1 MALWRRLDRSMPCL
15 SSPLSR
21 VASALLAFLHGGGA
35 HFVLSPHI
43 DGCAPSAAREMRCS
57 QIDSNKVHL
66 QEAVLISLQAH
77 QKWSALSSAGAV
89 SPGLTAGGAS
99 SRAVTAYTTSAAY
112 SCGPVPSSSLKLLQD
127 RQGRV
132 RALDFH

>member
-1 MALWRRLDRSMPCL
+1 MSILES
-15 SSPLSR
+15 
-21 VASALLAFLHGGGA
+21 V
-35 HFVLSPHI
+35 
-43 DGCAPSAAREMRCS
+43 
-57 QIDSNKVHL
+57 
-66 QEAVLISLQAH
+66 QAH

-112 SCGPVPSSSLKLLQD
+112 SCGPVPSSSLKLLRG
-127 RQGRV
+127 RQGPV

>member
-21 VASALLAFLHGGGA
+21 VASALLAFLHGGEA
-35 HFVLSPHI
+35 HFVPSPYI
-43 DGCAPSAAREMRCS
+43 DGCAPSAARDMRCR

-66 QEAVLISLQAH
+66 QETVLISLPAH

-112 SCGPVPSSSLKLLQD
+112 S
-127 RQGRV
+127 
-132 RALDFH
+132 